1 VATAFCR
8 HPMNEFTE
16 VRHKSR
22 FFEERPY
29 SNRPQDHS
37 ERLLSKEWLVKIDN
51 EKSIPYLMVRPSY
64 SILDL
69 LRRRPV
75 EATPNFRR
83 SNMRLLDNRY

>member
-1 VATAFCR
+1 MS
-8 HPMNEFTE
+8 P
-16 VRHKSR
+16 
-22 FFEERPY
+22 FFN
-29 SNRPQDHS
+29 SKNVHIQTDSQDHS

-64 SILDL
+64 STFNIFIQ

-83 SNMRLLDNRY
+83 SNMRLSDNRY